1 MFKLLPQDQE
11 FLEGLYLELLDVFVL
26 AVQLTQSSVL
36 ELTERQ
42 TFISALGINLL
53 MQIIL
58 GIVDGLHDVLLS
70 LNTSLNLSIKAI
82 LQKYKDVQIE
92 TMEGAAF
99 FQACLTEG
107 VAFSEIR
114 AISNFVEARN
124 RENWMI
130 NEAIERLNQ
139 FIIDLFVAN
148 KV

>member
-58 GIVDGLHDVLLS
+58 GIVDGLHDVLLP

-82 LQKYKDVQIE
+82 LKVYKNDD
-92 TMEGAAF
+92 
-99 FQACLTEG
+99 
-107 VAFSEIR
+107 
-114 AISNFVEARN
+114 N
-124 RENWMI
+124 
-130 NEAIERLNQ
+130 
-139 FIIDLFVAN
+139 
-148 KV
+148 

>member
-1 MFKLLPQDQE
+1 VFKLLPQDQE

-82 LQKYKDVQIE
+82 LKVYKNDD
-92 TMEGAAF
+92 
-99 FQACLTEG
+99 
-107 VAFSEIR
+107 
-114 AISNFVEARN
+114 N
-124 RENWMI
+124 
-130 NEAIERLNQ
+130 
-139 FIIDLFVAN
+139 
-148 KV
+148 